1 MTLLAAD
8 SAIYAVLSGKA
19 FYWLVCFLISTPYL
33 LVPISYRRT
42 LNYKLRTLESLMTNN
57 AIFEAY
63 VKRFGKHGSR
73 ESAIADLFGLIYHW
87 RIYALAVLFNVA
99 IVTAGAS
106 VAMVR
111 ARIPMGLPGPFEA
124 LIARTPAT
132 LLLSL
137 GGAYVLGLYDMLR
150 RYRVGD
156 LYPSGLHFYWLHMV
170 VAAFLGPLL
179 AQAFAPGVGR
189 AVAFGIGIFP
199 LKDSLDTIK
208 KYAAKQ
214 LKLQSATPVG
224 EGATLNKIQGLT
236 PETIERF
243 EEEGVTSTVH
253 LAYSDPIKLLL
264 RTNIPWVII
273 IDLMDQALLFNY
285 LGESAAQLRPLGV
298 RGSIELAAVGQRLY
312 EGSEEDKRCANLAM
326 HLIAQRLSSSDDA
339 ALTLVRT
346 LYEDGQVD
354 LLWELYTPETP
365 VGVLGKRS
373 DDRSPRPPKD
383 IS

>member
-1 MTLLAAD
+1 MTLL
-8 SAIYAVLSGKA
+8 SAESLLHVAVGGKA
-19 FYWLVCFLISTPYL
+19 FYWLVCFLTSTPYL
-33 LVPISYRRT
+33 FVPISYRRT

-57 AIFEAY
+57 SIFEAY

-99 IVTAGAS
+99 MVTAGAC
-106 VAMVR
+106 VALIR
-111 ARIPMGLPGPFEA
+111 AGIPMGLPSSFES

-137 GGAYVLGLYDMLR
+137 GGAYVLGIYDMLR
-150 RYRVGD
+150 RYRVAD

-189 AVAFGIGIFP
+189 VVAFGIGIFP
-199 LKDSLDTIK
+199 LKDSLDTVK

-214 LKLQSATPVG
+214 LKLSSATPVG

-285 LGESAAQLRPLGV
+285 LGDSAAQLRSLGV
-298 RGSIELAAVGQRLY
+298 RGSIELAAIGQRLY
-312 EGSEEDKRCANLAM
+312 KGDEEDKRCATLAI
-326 HLIAQRLSSSDDA
+326 HLIAQGLASSDDA

-365 VGVLGKRS
+365 VGVLGKRPDS
-373 DDRSPRPPKD
+373 EPAPKPPKD
-383 IS
+383 L